1 LEIIPVMLRAGHGA
15 LKVFKYLN
23 GPSGQASYCYVVA
36 VNLPVPPLTDFQGLY
51 TIVNAATRRK
61 LVADT
66 QGFYTDATSDA
77 IPKTHLWRIIGDEN
91 STHLIQN
98 AALGVRDLEFLVSLC
113 LSKKSGYDDGFPQV
127 N

>member
-1 LEIIPVMLRAGHGA
+1 MPL
-15 LKVFKYLN
+15 
-23 GPSGQASYCYVVA
+23 
-36 VNLPVPPLTDFQGLY
+36 LTDFQGLY

-91 STHLIQN
+91 STHLIEN
-98 AALGVRDLEFLVSLC
+98 AALGVRDLEWFVSLC
-113 LSKKSGYDDGFPQV
+113 LSKSGYDDVSLRKLNPVENQPFT
-127 N
+127 NL